1 MAMETDPA
9 KINDMDR
16 QLKQS
21 IFTEGQSYA
30 ARNSR
35 SKEENKGRAA
45 SRERIKN
52 LGMVP
57 QAFGQAVLV
66 VKTKTPGEIDD
77 YLRDFLLSIEVLR
90 QQQADLFPEELA
102 AALKREQLRVQKA
115 AAIPR
120 TQEELDAASDG
131 NARSAP
137 DAGGAKPRTGRAKP
151 TVVAGTD
158 TLPPPVPGEQAEG
171 EAALA
176 AGLPETAAAGAK
188 KSQSQI
194 AQEKLDAAMS
204 PGKAH

>member
-77 YLRDFLLSIEVLR
+77 YVRDFLLSIEVLR

-102 AALKREQLRVQKA
+102 AALKREQLRMQKA

-120 TQEELDAASDG
+120 TQEELDAASDA

-137 DAGGAKPRTGRAKP
+137 DAGGAKPRKP
-151 TVVAGTD
+151 KVVAGTD
-158 TLPPPVPGEQAEG
+158 TLPPPVPDEQAEG

-176 AGLPETAAAGAK
+176 AGLPQTNAAGK
-188 KSQSQI
+188 PKSQSQI

>member
-16 QLKQS
+16 QLRQS

-35 SKEENKGRAA
+35 SKAENKGRAA

-66 VKTKTPGEIDD
+66 VKNKTPGEIDD

-120 TQEELDAASDG
+120 TQEELDAASDA

-137 DAGGAKPRTGRAKP
+137 DAGGAKPRKP
-151 TVVAGTD
+151 KVVAGTD
-158 TLPPPVPGEQAEG
+158 TLPPPVPDDEQAQG

-176 AGLPETAAAGAK
+176 AGLPETTAAGVK